1 MGCASSAAAVAPSPT
16 ASKPIETLGS
26 CDFDKA
32 TNSATI
38 SEDRAS
44 EETSDIEASVKRKNS
59 MSGGADFDM
68 LTKMNIKDFDKE
80 IACLTSERSLGP
92 MEEHTST

>member
-16 ASKPIETLGS
+16 ASKPIAEMLES

-68 LTKMNIKDFDKE
+68 LTMMNIKDFDKE
-80 IACLTSERSLGP
+80 IACLTSERSLGL
-92 MEEHTST
+92 ME